1 MSIDRGQSITIPS
14 VLANGF
20 SADELIAD
28 ATAAKD
34 AAASSAADSAAS
46 ALESSD
52 KLPLAGG
59 TLTGNL
65 SLGTNVKAQFG
76 AGNDLQIWHDGLNSI
91 IKDTGTGNLRIRGTS
106 LALEDSG
113 GNRFLYCDDEG
124 TAGTVTLYHAGDA
137 NPKLATTST
146 GIDVT
151 GSVTCDGLTS
161 DRTGTGGA
169 PATSGTTQTY
179 GAARLGTSD
188 WNGVLDIGSN
198 GANGSWIQSTDKSN
212 LALNYSL
219 LLNPNGGNVGI
230 GGDVKVN
237 TGNLVIGTSGKGI
250 DFSAVSDGTRSV
262 SSNVLDDYEEGTWTA
277 TISDEYG
284 TTSTSSATGYYVKV
298 GELVHATT
306 TMADFDTTGLEL
318 TDQLRISLP
327 YPCKNQATTTY
338 YQGSCAGNY
347 IDSGGKQITSW
358 CSDNVAFGR
367 IRAHNISN
375 GAGFFLKVNAING
388 SSSDLFITFIYP
400 AT

>member
-262 SSNVLDDYEEGTWTA
+262 SSNVLDDYEEGEFTPVISNGTVSYSTQLGKYTKIGNIVTA
-277 TISDEYG
+277 FIDISISSWSG
-284 TTSTSSATGYYVKV
+284 GSTVPN
-298 GELVHATT
+298 
-306 TMADFDTTGLEL
+306 
-318 TDQLRISLP
+318 ISLP
-327 YPCKNQATTTY
+327 FTAKSGWYGSVTPWTVSSVFTGTGSQLTGYTAGAGINLYKTIGASNQYA
-338 YQGSCAGNY
+338 
-347 IDSGGKQITSW
+347 SGMNN
-358 CSDNVAFGR
+358 NVVGR
-367 IRAHNISN
+367 IAMT
-375 GAGFFLKVNAING
+375 V
-388 SSSDLFITFIYP
+388 IY
-400 AT
+400 AAS